1 MIAAAVWNHLWQSTL
16 FALLAA
22 LLTLAFR
29 KNHAR
34 VRYGIWL
41 AASVKFLVPFSP
53 LVEIANRVG
62 WFAGSAA
69 GARNVLHFAIEVV
82 GSVTPATV
90 FPGFDRLFP
99 AATAIWF
106 CGFALVLTRWFAD
119 WRRARTAVRCAVPLS
134 GVYELETLRRVERML
149 GARPITMLQSRSC
162 LEPGVFG
169 TVSPV
174 LVWPAGI
181 SERLS
186 GTQLEAV
193 LAHEI
198 RHVLRRDNLTAAIHM
213 LVEAVFW
220 FHPLAWWLG
229 ARLVEER
236 ERACDEDVVESG
248 SDRQAYAESI
258 LKVCEFCLA
267 SPLECM
273 SGVAGGDLKKRMVY
287 IMTERRSEKLDFARK
302 LLLGAAGVAAVAAPV
317 AYGLVNA
324 LPARTVNPASAVVQE
339 SAQPAPA
346 EVSRQEMSSLV
357 VKKVQPQYPESAR
370 KARIQGEV
378 ILRAII
384 GKEGD
389 VENLQVVSGPRELAP
404 AALDAVRQW
413 KYRPYMKEGQAV
425 EVKTE
430 IDVNFTLV
438 K

>member
-1 MIAAAVWNHLWQSTL
+1 
-16 FALLAA
+16 
-22 LLTLAFR
+22 
-29 KNHAR
+29 
-34 VRYGIWL
+34 
-41 AASVKFLVPFSP
+41 
-53 LVEIANRVG
+53 
-62 WFAGSAA
+62 
-69 GARNVLHFAIEVV
+69 
-82 GSVTPATV
+82 
-90 FPGFDRLFP
+90 
-99 AATAIWF
+99 
-106 CGFALVLTRWFAD
+106 
-119 WRRARTAVRCAVPLS
+119 
-134 GVYELETLRRVERML
+134 
-149 GARPITMLQSRSC
+149 
-162 LEPGVFG
+162 
-169 TVSPV
+169 
-174 LVWPAGI
+174 
-181 SERLS
+181 
-186 GTQLEAV
+186 
-193 LAHEI
+193 
-198 RHVLRRDNLTAAIHM
+198 
-213 LVEAVFW
+213 
-220 FHPLAWWLG
+220 
-229 ARLVEER
+229 
-236 ERACDEDVVESG
+236 
-248 SDRQAYAESI
+248 

>member
-1 MIAAAVWNHLWQSTL
+1 
-16 FALLAA
+16 
-22 LLTLAFR
+22 
-29 KNHAR
+29 
-34 VRYGIWL
+34 
-41 AASVKFLVPFSP
+41 
-53 LVEIANRVG
+53 
-62 WFAGSAA
+62 
-69 GARNVLHFAIEVV
+69 
-82 GSVTPATV
+82 
-90 FPGFDRLFP
+90 
-99 AATAIWF
+99 
-106 CGFALVLTRWFAD
+106 
-119 WRRARTAVRCAVPLS
+119 
-134 GVYELETLRRVERML
+134 
-149 GARPITMLQSRSC
+149 MLQSRSC